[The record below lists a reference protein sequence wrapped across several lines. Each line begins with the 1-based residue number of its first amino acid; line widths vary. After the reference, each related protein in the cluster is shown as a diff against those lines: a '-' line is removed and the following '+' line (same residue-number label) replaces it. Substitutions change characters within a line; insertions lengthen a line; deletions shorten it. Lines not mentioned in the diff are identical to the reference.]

1 MKNIRDIFAENA
13 APTKKNRENGSNGQ
27 HEDSAASDPQATDG
41 MNGHKRFCPVCYMNY
56 EVTTNVCPECGAQMQ
71 APMTE
76 DEEDELMEVLFYTRS

>member
-13 APTKKNRENGSNGQ
+13 ASTKDRGNGSTGQ
-27 HEDSAASDPQATDG
+27 HEDSAASAAQAMDCT
-41 MNGHKRFCPVCYMNY
+41 NGHKRFCPVCYMNY

-76 DEEDELMEVLFYTRS
+76 DEEAELMEVLFYTRS